1 MRITK
6 KDLQQQYDISLNTVR
21 RTLLAIGVSTNSR
34 TYSAEELKNFD
45 QARQLFEAGLSAQ
58 EVTQVFQSPIKQ
70 INQV

>member
-6 KDLQQQYDISLNTVR
+6 KDLQQQYGISLNTVR
-21 RTLLAIGVSTNSR
+21 RTLLSIGVSTNFR

-45 QARQLFEAGLSAQ
+45 QARQLFKAGLSAQ
-58 EVTQVFQSPIKQ
+58 EVTEVFQSPIKQ

>member
-21 RTLLAIGVSTNSR
+21 RTLLAIGVSTNFR
-34 TYSAEELKNFD
+34 TYSAEELENFD

-58 EVTQVFQSPIKQ
+58 KVTEVFQSPIKQ

>member
-34 TYSAEELKNFD
+34 TYSAEELQNFD
-45 QARQLFEAGLSAQ
+45 QARRLFEAGLSAQ
-58 EVTQVFQSPIKQ
+58 EVTEVFQSSIKQ

>member
-34 TYSAEELKNFD
+34 TYSAEELQNFD
-45 QARQLFEAGLSAQ
+45 QARRLFEAGLSAQ
-58 EVTQVFQSPIKQ
+58 EVTEVFQSPIKQ